1 MAGGLVST
9 INGDEANVFAIEW
22 LRSQYRD
29 GSWNQPKLTVHRYMV
44 LITFAAA
51 EQLQHNLNILQ
62 YTLGLISPSG
72 NLLRSLLLT
81 LNQSQLLC
89 RGQEFVTYPGE
100 ITVYGC
106 PILYLVLQNF
116 VFYAILV
123 WHDSGATLALPRR
136 SKGLAVDMEKTATL
150 PSDVRTEVSRTEIS
164 QDKLRILH
172 MNKRFGSDQV
182 VDDVTLGVDGS
193 EICALLG
200 PNGAGKTTTLSL
212 IRGNIH
218 PSSQESDVFV
228 GGASVRRNQLA
239 ARKLLG
245 VCPQFDTTDYMTVTE
260 HLSFYARVR
269 GVQDVGTNVS
279 RVVQA
284 VGLSAYKN
292 RRAGKL
298 SGGNQRKLSLATS
311 IIGNPTVL
319 LLDEPS
325 TGMDAVAMR
334 IMWRAIASIKAGRA
348 ILLTTH
354 SMEEASTLS
363 DKAAILDR
371 RLLAVS
377 GTRDLVK
384 QHGHGLYHV
393 HLTLA
398 KGVDATTEEMA
409 IVQDWFTSTFPGTM
423 VHDAS
428 GAARRGQLRLA
439 IPVQAPSGEH
449 NLGKADAG
457 YFAHDKPTDR
467 LERIFDMLE
476 DHKEE
481 LGISYY
487 SISQPALEDVF
498 LDVLSRNRDLE
509 DE

>member
-1 MAGGLVST
+1 
-9 INGDEANVFAIEW
+9 
-22 LRSQYRD
+22 
-29 GSWNQPKLTVHRYMV
+29 MV

-72 NLLRSLLLT
+72 NVLRSLLLT

-89 RGQEFVTYPGE
+89 RGQEFVTYPGD

-116 VFYAILV
+116 VFYGILV
-123 WHDSGATLALPRR
+123 WYDSGVAMPLPRR
-136 SKGLAVDMEKTATL
+136 SKHHGSDTEKTMAFAN
-150 PSDVRTEVSRTEIS
+150 DVRSEASRAETS

-172 MNKRFGSDQV
+172 MNKRFGRDQV

-218 PSSQESDVFV
+218 PSSRESDVLI
-228 GGASVRRNQLA
+228 GGASIRKNQLT
-239 ARKLLG
+239 ARKMLG

-269 GVQDVGTNVS
+269 GVRDVETNVS
-279 RVVQA
+279 RVIQA
-284 VGLSAYKN
+284 VGLSPYKH
-292 RRAGKL
+292 RRAMKL

-311 IIGNPTVL
+311 IIGNPSVL

-334 IMWRAIASIKAGRA
+334 IMWRAIASIKTNRA

-377 GTRDLVK
+377 GTQELIRL
-384 QHGHGLYHV
+384 HGHGLYHV

-398 KGVDATTEEMA
+398 SGVDATAHEMTR
-409 IVQDWFTSTFPGTM
+409 VQDWFANTFPGTAA
-423 VHDAS
+423 HDTS

-439 IPVQAPSGEH
+439 IPVQS
-449 NLGKADAG
+449 LDAG
-457 YFAHDKPTDR
+457 ESDGEKVGVEVNERVQTTDSFGK
-467 LERIFDMLE
+467 LFDLIE
-476 DHKEE
+476 DHKDQ

-509 DE
+509 DD

>member
-1 MAGGLVST
+1 ML
-9 INGDEANVFAIEW
+9 
-22 LRSQYRD
+22 L
-29 GSWNQPKLTVHRYMV
+29 
-44 LITFAAA
+44 TFAAA
-51 EQLQHNLNILQ
+51 ERLQYNLNILQ
-62 YTLGLISPSG
+62 YVMGLFFPSA
-72 NLLRSLLLT
+72 NVLRALLLT

-89 RGQEFVTYPGE
+89 RGQQLVSYPGD

-106 PILYLVLQNF
+106 PILYLIIQIFVL
-116 VFYAILV
+116 YGILV
-123 WHDSGATLALPRR
+123 WHDSGAKFSIPLR
-136 SKGLAVDMEKTATL
+136 SKTRSAESEKAMTL
-150 PSDVRTEVSRTEIS
+150 PADVRTEASRAEAS
-164 QDKLRILH
+164 DDKLRILH
-172 MNKRFGSDQV
+172 MNKKFGHDQV

-193 EICALLG
+193 EILALLG

-212 IRGNIH
+212 IRGNIR
-218 PSSQESDVFV
+218 PSTRESDVLV
-228 GGASVRRNQLA
+228 GGASIRKNKLA
-239 ARKLLG
+239 ARKMLG

-269 GVQDVGTNVS
+269 GVRDIETNVS
-279 RVVQA
+279 KCIQA
-284 VGLSAYKN
+284 VGLSPYKK
-292 RRAGKL
+292 RRAGNL

-311 IIGNPTVL
+311 IIGNPSVL

-334 IMWRAIASIKAGRA
+334 IMWRAIASIKTSRA
-348 ILLTTH
+348 ILMTTH

-377 GTRDLVK
+377 GTRDLVNM
-384 QHGHGLYHV
+384 HGQGLYHV

-398 KGVDATTEEMA
+398 SGVHATADEMTR
-409 IVQDWFTSTFPGTM
+409 VRDWFTNTFPGTAA
-423 VHDAS
+423 HDAS

-439 IPVQAPSGEH
+439 IPIQSLAERGPMIEKPGTDTSEH
-449 NLGKADAG
+449 VES
-457 YFAHDKPTDR
+457 TDPQEK
-467 LERIFDMLE
+467 LFDLLE
-476 DHKEE
+476 DHKDE

>member
-1 MAGGLVST
+1 MAS
-9 INGDEANVFAIEW
+9 
-22 LRSQYRD
+22 
-29 GSWNQPKLTVHRYMV
+29 YMV

-62 YTLGLISPSG
+62 YTLGLVSPSG

-89 RGQEFVTYPGE
+89 RGQEFVTYPGD

-106 PILYLVLQNF
+106 PILYLVLQNL
-116 VFYAILV
+116 VFYTILV
-123 WHDSGATLALPRR
+123 WHDSGLTIALPQR
-136 SKGLAVDMEKTATL
+136 SRDLTHDTESTMTL
-150 PSDVRTEVSRTEIS
+150 PPDVKTEESRAEVS

-212 IRGNIH
+212 IRGNVH
-218 PSSQESDVFV
+218 PSSRESDVLV
-228 GGASVRRNQLA
+228 GGASIRRNQLA

-269 GVQDVGTNVS
+269 GVQDVETNVS
-279 RVVQA
+279 RVIQA
-284 VGLSAYKN
+284 VGLSAYKT
-292 RRAGKL
+292 RKAGKL

-311 IIGNPTVL
+311 IIGNPSVL

-334 IMWRAIASIKAGRA
+334 IMWRAISSIKSGRA

-384 QHGHGLYHV
+384 KHGHGLYHV
-393 HLTLA
+393 HLTLV
-398 KGVDATTEEMA
+398 KGVDATA
-409 IVQDWFTSTFPGTM
+409 SDVADIRDWFAHMFPGTSA
-423 VHDAS
+423 HDAS

-439 IPVQAPSGEH
+439 IPVHILADPRPTLTEKGDVDDFAHVAPS
-449 NLGKADAG
+449 D
-457 YFAHDKPTDR
+457 P
-467 LERIFDMLE
+467 LERIFDMME

-481 LGISYY
+481 LGIAYY

-498 LDVLSRNRDLE
+498 LDVLSRSRDLE
-509 DE
+509 DD

>member
-1 MAGGLVST
+1 
-9 INGDEANVFAIEW
+9 
-22 LRSQYRD
+22 
-29 GSWNQPKLTVHRYMV
+29 MV

-62 YTLGLISPSG
+62 YTLGLVSPSG

-89 RGQEFVTYPGE
+89 KGQEFVTYPGDM
-100 ITVYGC
+100 TVYGC

-123 WHDSGATLALPRR
+123 WQDSGSTIALPKRTKT
-136 SKGLAVDMEKTATL
+136 SIIDSEKTNTWPA
-150 PSDVRTEVSRTEIS
+150 DVRDEVLRAETSE
-164 QDKLRILH
+164 DKLRILH
-172 MNKRFGSDQV
+172 MSKRFGSDQV

-212 IRGNIH
+212 IRGNIY
-218 PSSQESDVFV
+218 PSSRSSDVLL
-228 GGASVRRNQLA
+228 GGASIRNDQLA
-239 ARKLLG
+239 ARRLLG

-269 GVQDVGTNVS
+269 GVQDVNANVS
-279 RVVQA
+279 RVIRA
-284 VGLSAYKN
+284 VGLSAYKT

-311 IIGNPTVL
+311 IIGNPSVL

-334 IMWRAIASIKAGRA
+334 IMWRAIASIKTGRA

-398 KGVDATTEEMA
+398 KGVDATVNETA
-409 IVQDWFTSTFPGTM
+409 KVRDWFVSTFPGTGA
-423 VHDAS
+423 HDES
-428 GAARRGQLRLA
+428 GAARRGQLHLA
-439 IPVQAPSGEH
+439 IPVQTLANVPATE
-449 NLGKADAG
+449 KADVETLEHAS
-457 YFAHDKPTDR
+457 PTDP

-509 DE
+509 DD